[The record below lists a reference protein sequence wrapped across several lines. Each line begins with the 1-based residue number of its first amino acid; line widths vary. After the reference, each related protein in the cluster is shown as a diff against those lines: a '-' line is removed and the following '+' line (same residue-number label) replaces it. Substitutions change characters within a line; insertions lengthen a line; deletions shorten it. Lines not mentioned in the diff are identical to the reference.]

1 MNLPSDEEFEAWR
14 DHPITQF
21 VMEAYRRMAEEQ
33 KAAWVDGSWEAG
45 DANPEMLIE
54 LRTRADAYRSMS
66 ECVLDDFAATVKPE
80 IVHAETQLRPDTDG
94 VQRGG
99 GG

>member
-21 VMEAYRRMAEEQ
+21 VMEAYRRMAAEQ
-33 KAAWVDGSWEAG
+33 KAAWVEGSWEAG
-45 DANPEMLIE
+45 DANPDMLIE

-80 IVHAETQLRPDTDG
+80 IVNAEASL
-94 VQRGG
+94 
-99 GG
+99 